1 LSSLLLRLRQVKV
14 RRTWLAI
21 LIALLV
27 LLLAYR
33 QGRYPSPRFL
43 TLLVAAGGVALLLQH
58 PELGLHALVVAALAV
73 PMRFS
78 TGTEVMLNPAT
89 LLVPALLALWV
100 AHGLLRRELRL
111 APSRAYRPL
120 VLFLLAGLLS
130 VGLGY
135 VTWAPTVPR
144 PRNILL
150 VQLGQWAIFAFAGGA
165 FLLAA
170 NLYQDERALRRLV
183 FFYLAVAGGMAL
195 LRVLP
200 GAGPIFGRLSTG
212 AVDRAPFW
220 MLLAALAGG
229 QLLYNAKLGMGW
241 RLFLL
246 ATLAAVLVY
255 SFRLQ
260 QETVSNWVGV
270 AVVAGVLAW
279 LRFPRLR
286 WLVIPALIVL
296 TLTGVLVRA
305 VYGFAGGQREWEVS
319 GGSRLTLI
327 LRVIEVTLRNPLTGL
342 GPAAYRAYAATKPLA
357 YGRALWWVPA
367 VNSHNNYVDLFA
379 HVGLIGLGLFLWFMA
394 EVGLL
399 GWRLHGHKRSGFL
412 AGYVDSMVASWV
424 GAMVLMALAD
434 WILPH
439 VYNIGFNGFQ
449 VSVLV
454 WMFLGGL
461 VAVERMDGKG
471 SVG

>member
-1 LSSLLLRLRQVKV
+1 
-14 RRTWLAI
+14 
-21 LIALLV
+21 LV

-33 QGRYPSPRFL
+33 QGSYPSSRFL
-43 TLLVAAGGVALLLQH
+43 NLLVAAGGAVLLLQH
-58 PELGLHALVVAALAV
+58 QELGLYTLVVAALAV
-73 PMRFS
+73 PMQFG

-89 LLVPALLALWV
+89 VLVPALFALWV
-100 AHGLLRRELRL
+100 LNGLLRRELRL
-111 APSRAYRPL
+111 VPSRITRPL
-120 VLFLLAGLLS
+120 ALFLLAGLLS
-130 VGLGY
+130 LGLGY

-170 NLYQDERALRRLV
+170 NLYKDERALRRLV
-183 FFYLAVAGGMAL
+183 FFYLVVAGGLGL
-195 LRVLP
+195 LRIAP
-200 GAGPIFGRLSTG
+200 GAGDVFARLSTG

-220 MLLAALAGG
+220 MLLTALAGG
-229 QLLYNAKLGMGW
+229 QLLYNAELGAGW

-270 AVVAGVLAW
+270 AAVAGILVW

-286 WLVIPALIVL
+286 WLVIPAVIILS
-296 TLTGVLVRA
+296 LTGVLFRA
-305 VYGFAGGQREWEVS
+305 VYGFAGGEQEWDVS
-319 GGSRLTLI
+319 GGSRIALTM
-327 LRVIEVTLRNPLTGL
+327 RVIEVTLRNPLTGL

-379 HVGLIGLGLFLWFMA
+379 HVGLLGLGLFLWFMA
-394 EVGLL
+394 ELGIL
-399 GWRLHGHKRSGFL
+399 GWRLHGRKRSGFL
-412 AGYVDSMVASWV
+412 AGYVDGMVAAWA
-424 GAMVLMALAD
+424 GAMVLMVLAD
-434 WILPH
+434 WFLPH
-439 VYNIGFNGFQ
+439 VYNIGFQGFQ
-449 VSVLV
+449 ASLLV
-454 WMFLGGL
+454 WMFFGGL
-461 VAVERMDGKG
+461 VAVEQIADVDQQGTDGDLAQLERG
-471 SVG
+471 DLSTG